1 MITSQFG
8 QFDTKLSGYSHNITS
23 LFQASIL
30 VGGGSVINEAYPV

>member
-30 VGGGSVINEAYPV
+30 GGGSVINEAYPV